1 VEWIT
6 PDEVLGAVG
15 VTPPG
20 SPDQASRAALVAGL
34 INTGIDR
41 TLDRPPVVDNEP
53 PPVVIPG
60 EAEIRHA
67 AVVAAMYA
75 YRRFDTAF
83 DSVNYGDMNQA
94 SLAPKVARDALAYVM
109 PQLDRWRWVAVG

>member
-6 PDEVLGAVG
+6 PAGVLAAVG

-41 TLDRPPVVDNEP
+41 TLDRPNPDTDPVVLAGLP
-53 PPVVIPG
+53 
-60 EAEIRHA
+60 EIKHA
-67 AVVAAMYA
+67 AVVAAAYA
-75 YRRFDTAF
+75 FRRFDTAF
-83 DSVNYGDMNQA
+83 DSVNYGDMNQS

-109 PQLDRWRWVAVG
+109 PQLDRWRWVGVG